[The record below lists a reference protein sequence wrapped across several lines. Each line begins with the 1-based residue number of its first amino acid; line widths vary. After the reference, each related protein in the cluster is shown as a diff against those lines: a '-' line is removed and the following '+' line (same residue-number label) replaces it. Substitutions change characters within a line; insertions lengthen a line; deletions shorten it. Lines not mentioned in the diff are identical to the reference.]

1 MLRAV
6 AKNNGVVMVNF
17 YPAFIDEQWRAAWN
31 DSKPERQKEQD
42 ALDAEYHAKGQP
54 VPFFVSDKIDRK
66 YCERIGRAPFESLID
81 HFDHIIKVAGIEHV
95 GIGTDFDG
103 IPAAPAEIDSAADL
117 PKITAAL
124 MARGYTAEDMRKLLG
139 GNLLRVFR
147 AVQAAQEKPPVVA
160 PGQAQ

>member
-1 MLRAV
+1 
-6 AKNNGVVMVNF
+6 
-17 YPAFIDEQWRAAWN
+17 
-31 DSKPERQKEQD
+31 
-42 ALDAEYHAKGQP
+42 
-54 VPFFVSDKIDRK
+54 VSDKIDRK
-66 YCERIGRAPFESLID
+66 YCELIGRARFNSLID

-147 AVQAAQEKPPVVA
+147 AVQAAQEKPPIVA